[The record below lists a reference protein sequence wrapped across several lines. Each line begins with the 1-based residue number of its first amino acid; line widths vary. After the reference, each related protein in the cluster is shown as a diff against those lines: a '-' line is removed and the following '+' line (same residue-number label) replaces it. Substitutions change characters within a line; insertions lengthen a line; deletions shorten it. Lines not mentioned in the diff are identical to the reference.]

1 MEIADIVAW
10 VGTIAGILLN
20 IAPMVLYYKII
31 KGIEKYTI
39 MPESMLILNLVCGEL
54 WFCYWLK
61 KGEFI
66 PTFSAS
72 FGLILGTISCI
83 IYLYFFLEK
92 KKLKWLVGI
101 FITLD
106 LVGQLYYICLYI
118 FETANPTGNLA
129 TVLTVL
135 NYVAPGQNIMKVIRE
150 QNSKYIPIASVL
162 SGAFCSGSWFVFG
175 LLKWDIPTIICNGLS
190 LFFATVNTIVW
201 TIFYCKGTP
210 VKDDKEIEL
219 NEKEDEEKK

>member
-10 VGTIAGILLN
+10 IGTIAGFLLN
-20 IAPMVLYYKII
+20 VAPMVLYYKII
-31 KGIEKYTI
+31 KGQEKYTI
-39 MPESMLILNLVCGEL
+39 MPESMLILNLLCGEL
-54 WFCYWLK
+54 WFCYWYK

-66 PTFSAS
+66 PCLSSS
-72 FGLILGTISCI
+72 FGLVLGTISCM

-92 KKLKWLVGI
+92 KKLKWLVGV

-106 LVGQLYYICLYI
+106 LVGQLYYICVHI
-118 FETANPTGNLA
+118 FKTADPTGNLA
-129 TVLTVL
+129 TVLTVF

-162 SGAFCSGSWFVFG
+162 SGAFCSGAWFLFG

-190 LFFATVNTIVW
+190 LFFASVNTIVW
-201 TIFYCKGTP
+201 TIYYCKGTP
-210 VKDDKEIEL
+210 KKDDKEIEL
-219 NEKEDEEKK
+219 NEKDEEAN